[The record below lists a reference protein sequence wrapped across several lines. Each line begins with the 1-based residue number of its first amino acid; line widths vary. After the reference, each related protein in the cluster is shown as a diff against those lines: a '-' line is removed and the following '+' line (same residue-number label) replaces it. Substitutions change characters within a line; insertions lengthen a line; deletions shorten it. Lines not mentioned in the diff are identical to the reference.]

1 MGTLPHKRLSEID
14 RRDTDA
20 YGSKAAMLGELSQRG
35 LNVPAGFALPASSFK
50 TFLRANHFP
59 YDPRDFA
66 AYSEE
71 IRDLI
76 GGYSLQPE
84 LSNAVRQCVEELQ
97 RRFPGGSVVVRT
109 SALCEDRR
117 HGSMAGAFASFPG
130 LVTPDEV
137 CDAVR
142 QCYCSLF
149 SDAVLNRHA
158 AGTITDDELAA
169 GVVIQRYI
177 AGEVSGVMFTADAR
191 QMNPALAVISAVHG
205 PCSGLTNGSAP
216 ATTYT
221 CDKASGALQEV
232 HGDADTLSPDQLATL
247 LRHAARIE
255 ELTGYYQDIEWTIA
269 QGHLYILQSR
279 PVTGFREPA
288 KPADW
293 DDESQAAPGKPWELK
308 SDVCLPPL
316 IAELVV
322 EAENQAG
329 ECAYSYGMH
338 WDAVEMIA
346 KNGYIFQRNREVPDA
361 KGRIDAFLKR
371 INAQWDRGEDEF
383 DKHIKPELSQLIDT
397 IHARYID
404 ADGPLSGSDL
414 SAYLSEA
421 EFYMKRSSRL
431 HWRATSAEWYMG
443 HFFRKRVERFYD
455 SIGAQDLV
463 DMVYSK
469 SLMTVEREKLCE
481 MVELVQADPELS
493 ELFSRFQHD
502 GIIVGRLDRMQGDG
516 ARRLRQLM
524 EAYSEEYG
532 WLFGGGLGGGLEDGF
547 LPRPGTVPPVECV
560 NRVRRYLQVSLDDYR
575 TNLRQ
580 MADNAARLRAKGFEN
595 CTTDED
601 RTALEMA
608 LKAGEKAFLAGDNHA
623 FYICSRKYVYIC
635 DALTKAADALVEGGQ
650 IDIPDDIRFLYLDEV
665 KAALTD
671 GSPLHDQIAKRRE
684 EHQRWREVLPPD
696 RIGGDEPRTADG
708 QDAGD
713 DEGQDTGDN
722 EREPV
727 LVIKGESGTRKD
739 VRGRIHVGFPRQTPD
754 DDIILVLEHG
764 HEGDL
769 TTILGRVAGLIV
781 KMGTPASHMGIIARE
796 LGIPAIYGVGE
807 DVSLLKSGD
816 EVELHGGT
824 GEIVLQQSHA

>member
-1 MGTLPHKRLSEID
+1 MGVLAFKRLNEID
-14 RRDTDA
+14 RRDTSA
-20 YGSKAAMLGELSQRG
+20 YGIKAATLGELSQSG
-35 LNVPAGFALPASSFK
+35 FNIPDGFALPASCLE

-59 YDPRDFA
+59 YDPHDFA

-76 GGYSLQPE
+76 RGYSLQPE
-84 LSNAVRQCVEELQ
+84 LCNAVRQCVEELE
-97 RRFPGGSVVVRT
+97 RRFAGGSVMVRT

-142 QCYCSLF
+142 ECYCSLF

-158 AGTITDDELAA
+158 AGTIADHELTA
-169 GVVIQRYI
+169 GVIIQRYI

-191 QMNPALAVISAVHG
+191 QMNPAIAVISAVRG
-205 PCSGLTNGSAP
+205 PCSGLTSGSAP
-216 ATTYT
+216 ATTYSW
-221 CDKASGALQEV
+221 DKASGAVPEV
-232 HGDADTLSPDQLATL
+232 HGDADTLSAGQLARL
-247 LRHAARIE
+247 VDHSARIE
-255 ELTGYYQDIEWTIA
+255 DLTGYYQDIEWTIA
-269 QGHLYILQSR
+269 QDQLYVLQSR

-288 KPADW
+288 QPADW
-293 DDESQAAPGKPWELK
+293 DDESLSVSGNPWDLK
-308 SDVCLPPL
+308 RDVCLPPL
-316 IAELVV
+316 IAQLVV

-338 WDAVEMIA
+338 WDAVETMA
-346 KNGYIFQRNREVPDA
+346 RNGYIFQRSREVPDA
-361 KGRIDAFLKR
+361 KERIGTFLKR

-383 DKHIKPELSQLIDT
+383 DKHVRPELSRLIDAM
-397 IHARYID
+397 HVHYI
-404 ADGPLSGSDL
+404 GRRLSGQDL
-414 SAYLSEA
+414 LAYLSEA
-421 EFYMKRSSRL
+421 ESYLKRSSRL
-431 HWRATSAEWYMG
+431 HWRATTSEWYMG
-443 HFFRKRVERFYD
+443 HFFRRRVERFYD

-469 SLMTVEREKLCE
+469 SLMTAEREKLYE
-481 MVELVQADPELS
+481 MVEVVQADPDLS
-493 ELFSRFQHD
+493 GLFRRFEHD
-502 GIIVGRLDRMQGDG
+502 RIIAARLDKMQGDA

-524 EAYSEEYG
+524 EAYSEKYG
-532 WLFGGGLGGGLEDGF
+532 WLFSGALEDG
-547 LPRPGTVPPVECV
+547 LLQRSGAVPLVECV
-560 NRVRRYLQVSLDDYR
+560 SRVRRYLHLSINDYQANLQQV
-575 TNLRQ
+575 
-580 MADNAARLRAKGFEN
+580 ADNAARLRAKGFEN
-595 CTTDED
+595 CATDED
-601 RTALEMA
+601 RAALQIA

-635 DALTKAADALVEGGQ
+635 DALTKTADVLVERGQ
-650 IDIPDDIRFLYLDEV
+650 IDIPDDIRFLYLDEI

-671 GSPLHDQIAKRRE
+671 QSPRYDRIAQRRE

-696 RIGGDEPRTADG
+696 RIGGGESGIADR

-713 DEGQDTGDN
+713 R
-722 EREPV
+722 ERGEV
-727 LVIKGESGTRKD
+727 LVIQGESGTRKD
-739 VRGRIHVGFPRQTPD
+739 VRGRIHVGFPRQPPD

-796 LGIPAIYGVGE
+796 LGIPAIYGVG
-807 DVSLLKSGD
+807 DSVSLLKSGD
-816 EVELHGGT
+816 AVELRGRT
-824 GEIVLQQSHA
+824 GEIVLQPDTV